1 VGIDSDEKFN
11 GKDSHPAG
19 LRIKAG
25 RMVSIGL
32 QRFPFYTQ
40 VIREDTRT
48 AAALNLLKNN
58 LQKKK

>member
-1 VGIDSDEKFN
+1 
-11 GKDSHPAG
+11 
-19 LRIKAG
+19 
-25 RMVSIGL
+25 MVSIGL